1 MSRLNW
7 FSATDWLN
15 GRQGKPSPRFA
26 EFVWTFGRQSV
37 FEILEHFT
45 CTHIS
50 KFACYSVR
58 IDVFTLYMLY
68 TGTFNTDPISNII
81 ISAGPFGIY
90 TLRTKGMEEGKN
102 QESIQFSPTLDQGPR
117 MVTDKNTR
125 NITYKRANGAGNKH

>member
-1 MSRLNW
+1 MV
-7 FSATDWLN
+7 WLN

-90 TLRTKGMEEGKN
+90 TLRTKGKEEGKD
-102 QESIQFSPTLDQGPR
+102 QKLIQSSTTLDQGHS
-117 MVTDKNTR
+117 VGSDKTR
-125 NITYKRANGAGNKH
+125 ENITYKRAKG